1 MKAIP
6 ILVLVLAFLPFDVT
20 AQTWTGPGWGLRW
33 SPNPPQELVEG
44 YRVYIDKQDP
54 AELSTYDAGSRTAVP
69 LVELGLTSGRYD
81 AWVTAY
87 NPVGESEPSNTVPF
101 VYVAD
106 EPGGGGELT
115 APGGLELYR
124 ASQ

>member
-6 ILVLVLAFLPFDVT
+6 ALVLIFLTFDAT

-33 SPNPPQELVEG
+33 NPNPPEELVEG
-44 YRVYIDKQDP
+44 YRVYIDKENP
-54 AELSTYDAGSRTAVP
+54 AGLETYDVGSRTQVP

-87 NPVGESEPSNTVPF
+87 NPVGESNPSTILPF
-101 VYVAD
+101 VFVAD